1 MSLHPDSDQLLRAI
15 PSVIDGV
22 RVRVE
27 ERDLG
32 RQPGVDEV
40 RVALPTGALV
50 AELPPSSGAQALVES
65 VFEAIARRERLEQDM
80 ESMDGS
86 SVRLLEQVAMLGEAL
101 PRLSAGGDDAE
112 VVSLGA
118 RACRRAACVERVVY
132 VSVDAGRELCT
143 VVAHDAEAAGGQPLA
158 DAYPVEGLL
167 QDVLGSG
174 DVVLCDLHAGQPL
187 GAPGSIERLAQRQ
200 VLGVPVGYGSGD
212 KRVTL
217 GALLLI
223 DRASSAETMA
233 GMFEDDLGSP
243 EVQVA
248 ESFAAMIGAVL
259 GARNVARLGKELSMA
274 QTIQQQI
281 LPGGA
286 LELGGFDVAAGYFAC
301 GAVGGDYF
309 DYVPLA
315 DGRTMVVV
323 ADVSGHNLASG
334 MVMVGARA
342 MLRTLATV
350 HGEPAEVFAELAR
363 RMYQD
368 LTRMERFLTAAAVA
382 LRPNGRALDYVNA
395 GHNDLM
401 VYRAASGA
409 VERCESEDVILGFL
423 PTPSYTARQLV
434 LEPGD
439 CVLLYTDGVTE
450 AVDQAEEM
458 YGEER
463 LAARFAA
470 LAPGATAQ
478 AVLDGLVADL
488 DQFRGGQPPGDDVTA
503 VVIRCTGEGN
513 QA

>member
-1 MSLHPDSDQLLRAI
+1 VNLHPDSDQLLRAI

-22 RVRVE
+22 RVRVVE
-27 ERDLG
+27 GEADAGKRA
-32 RQPGVDEV
+32 DEV
-40 RVALPTGALV
+40 RVSLPSGELV
-50 AELPPSSGAQALVES
+50 AELPASASAQVLIES
-65 VFEAIARRERLEQDM
+65 VFEAIAQRERLEHDM
-80 ESMDGS
+80 ESMDCS
-86 SVRLLEQVAMLGEAL
+86 SVRLLEQVSMLGEAL

-112 VVSLGA
+112 IAALGA
-118 RACRRAACVERVVY
+118 RACRRAAGVQRVVY
-132 VSVDAGRELCT
+132 VSVDPGREACE
-143 VVAHDAEAAGGQPLA
+143 VVVHVAADADQRVLSETYPVHGLLA
-158 DAYPVEGLL
+158 DALAA
-167 QDVLGSG
+167 D
-174 DVVLCDLHAGQPL
+174 DVVLCDVPDGQPL
-187 GAPGSIERLAQRQ
+187 GEPGSVERLAARQ
-200 VLGVPVGYGSGD
+200 VLAVPVGYGSGD
-212 KRVTL
+212 KRVAL
-217 GALLLI
+217 GVLLLI
-223 DRASSAETMA
+223 DRAASSETMT

-281 LPGGA
+281 LPDGR
-286 LELGGFDVAAGYFAC
+286 LEMDGFDVAAGYFAC

-350 HGEPAEVFAELAR
+350 HGEPADVFAELAR
-363 RMYQD
+363 RMHQD

-382 LRPNGRALDYVNA
+382 LRANGRTVDYVSA

-401 VYRAASGA
+401 IYRAATQS
-409 VERCESEDVILGFL
+409 VERYASEDVILGFL
-423 PTPSYTARQLV
+423 PAPTYTARQLE

-439 CVLLYTDGVTE
+439 CVLLYTDGITE

-458 YGEER
+458 FGEER
-463 LAARFAA
+463 LAAQLAA
-470 LAPGATAQ
+470 LASDSSAQ
-478 AVLDGLVADL
+478 QILDGLVAEL
-488 DQFRGGQPPGDDVTA
+488 DRFRDGQRQGDDVTA
-503 VVIRCTGEGN
+503 VVIRCTEQGL
-513 QA
+513 QP